1 MKIRNILFVLLA
13 YLTTTSLSFADQVI
27 FQPGSS
33 QGKDMWLSSVYNNVA
48 VDDDKLQ
55 VGGWGDWYRMFI
67 EFDLTGLPQIA
78 TSAEMWM
85 YAYDRGDSSMP
96 VAMPLYLLTTPW
108 SETTQNYYDPLS
120 GYYAGTMPAPTSN
133 SWYGLNITS
142 IYNGWKNG
150 TYTNNGFVFLAA
162 SNNNEFNVFR
172 SSDYVADPL
181 LRPKLVITYDGVNL
195 SFPLDCSTPNCSGA
209 GNINYSAGAYTPQVI
224 NSVVDHDMDYV
235 YTDKDG
241 VIVSF
246 TGETFKETPTYPS
259 GGTSACYPKV
269 NNATWS
275 SLLTSIYKGTG
286 TAGTGGPNNCLTGVA
301 LNYEAHPGYDY
312 KAAYGT
318 TVKAASAGTVVNFNS
333 TGDRCIPKGLS
344 AGCAAW
350 GAVGIKDGNGYVTQY
365 LHLSTIL
372 VSSGDVVTKGQVIGY
387 SGDTAPGSLPAH
399 LHFEVL
405 KQVPG
410 SSGTLTSDYKVVDPY
425 GWQGEYGADPL
436 EAVTGIKNV
445 CLWQNCQ

>member
-1 MKIRNILFVLLA
+1 MKIRNILFVLATYLA
-13 YLTTTSLSFADQVI
+13 TTSLSFADQVV
-27 FQPGSS
+27 FRPGSS
-33 QGKDMWLSSVYNNVA
+33 QGKDMWLSSEFNPIA

-67 EFDLTGLPQIA
+67 EFDLNGLPETA
-78 TSAEMWM
+78 TSAVMWM
-85 YAYDRGDSSMP
+85 YAYDRGDSSTP
-96 VAMPLYLLTTPW
+96 VAMPLYLLTTSW
-108 SETTQNYYDPLS
+108 SETTQNYNDPLS
-120 GYYAGTMPAPTSN
+120 GYYLGTMPAPTPN

-142 IYNGWKNG
+142 IYNGWKDN

-172 SSDYVADPL
+172 SSDYVTDPL
-181 LRPKLVITYDGVNL
+181 LKPKLVITYDGVNL
-195 SFPLDCSTPNCSGA
+195 GFPLDCSTPNCSGT

-246 TGETFKETPTYPS
+246 TGETFNATSAYPI
-259 GGTSACYPKV
+259 TAPQACYPKV

-275 SLLTSIYKGTG
+275 SLLTSIYKGTSG
-286 TAGTGGPNNCLTGVA
+286 SGSANCVTGVA

-318 TVKAASAGTVVNFNS
+318 TVKAASAGTVVNF
-333 TGDRCIPKGLS
+333 GGQKCIPKGIS
-344 AGCAAW
+344 ADGCAAW

-365 LHLSTIL
+365 LHMSTIS
-372 VSSGDVVTKGQVIGY
+372 VSSDDVVTKGQVIGY

-410 SSGTLTSDYKVVDPY
+410 SLGTSVSDYKVVDPY

-436 EAVTGIKNV
+436 EAVTNIKNV

>member
-1 MKIRNILFVLLA
+1 MKIRNFLFASTLCLGVA
-13 YLTTTSLSFADQVI
+13 SLSHADQMI
-27 FQPGSS
+27 FQPSSS
-33 QGKDMWLSSVYNNVA
+33 QGKDMWLSSSYNNIA

-67 EFDLTGLPQIA
+67 EFDLTGLPQTA
-78 TSAEMWM
+78 TSVVMDM
-85 YAYDRGDSSMP
+85 YAYDRGDSSSP
-96 VAMPLYLLTTPW
+96 VSMPLYMLASSW
-108 SETTQNYYDPLS
+108 NETTQNYYDPLS
-120 GYYAGTMPAPTSN
+120 GYYMGTMPAPAQN

-142 IYNGWKNG
+142 IYNWWKAG
-150 TYTNNGFVFLAA
+150 TYANNGFVFLTS
-162 SNNNEFNVFR
+162 SNNNKFNVFR

-181 LRPKLVITYDGVNL
+181 LRPKLTITYDGANL
-195 SFPLDCSTPNCSGA
+195 GFPLDCSTPNCSGA

-235 YTDKDG
+235 YEQTGG

-246 TGETFKETPTYPS
+246 TGETFNETPTYPS
-259 GGTSACYPKV
+259 GGTAACYPKA

-275 SLLTSIYKGTG
+275 ALLTSVYKGTSG
-286 TAGTGGPNNCLTGVA
+286 SGSENCVTGVA

-312 KAAYGT
+312 KADYGT

-333 TGDRCIPKGLS
+333 TGQRCIPKGLI

-350 GAVGIKDGNGYVTQY
+350 GAVGIKGGNGYVTQY
-365 LHLSTIL
+365 LHLSTIS

-405 KQVPG
+405 KQAPG
-410 SSGTLTSDYKVVDPY
+410 SSGTLTSHYKVVDPY

-445 CLWQNCQ
+445 CLWQSCQ